1 MARALCRVVGFG
13 YAFRMMVWFRRLRP
27 RWLVLAVAAPALLA
41 MGVGPAPA
49 QTSPQPPPGLQEP
62 PQQSAPTSPQSAPAA
77 QPSPSPSDSPGLLN
91 EMGKMFDKILPP
103 LKSPGEAIDDL
114 NARVKDAA
122 KDTGDALSRLAN
134 PGSMVSGRMICPPGG
149 NGTPD
154 CKSGADRLCQSKG
167 YKEGRSLSTDS
178 RETCSAKVLIPGR
191 QRKPDDCRTDNY
203 VTSALCL

>member
-1 MARALCRVVGFG
+1 MARALCRVVVFG
-13 YAFRMMVWFRRLRP
+13 YAFSMMVWLRGLRS

-41 MGVGPAPA
+41 IGVGPAQA
-49 QTSPQPPPGLQEP
+49 QTSPPQPSAGLQEP
-62 PQQSAPTSPQSAPAA
+62 PPQTAPTSPQSVPAA
-77 QPSPSPSDSPGLLN
+77 QPSSSESPGLLN

-122 KDTGDALSRLAN
+122 KDTGDALSRLAK

-154 CKSGADRLCQSKG
+154 CKSGADKLCQSKG